1 MHINSTKGPLSS
13 SVGRPGRVAHE
24 IIKLQPSHVW
34 LVEGGEREDIEWGV
48 DDTLEDIVVAIHVAL
63 LALILLA
70 SATAIA
76 GFFAVPGAAPALQA
90 IALVPLAKG
99 FLSLDMRLRQRDLD
113 NRAFVAVEALP
124 QVIALALTVPA
135 LKV

>member
-63 LALILLA
+63 LALITRTGSERDWTDAVA
-70 SATAIA
+70 SLE
-76 GFFAVPGAAPALQA
+76 GAR
-90 IALVPLAKG
+90 KYR
-99 FLSLDMRLRQRDLD
+99 DQR
-113 NRAFVAVEALP
+113 AME
-124 QVIALALTVPA
+124 
-135 LKV
+135 